1 MSRQENDPTDD
12 ETIKSLTELSEPG
25 YDRAR
30 QSAAKD
36 LGVSLRTLDSEV
48 KSKRN
53 ESEDTDT
60 KGRVITFYET
70 EP

>member
-30 QSAAKD
+30 QLAAKD

-53 ESEDTDT
+53 E
-60 KGRVITFYET
+60 
-70 EP
+70 